1 MFDLNSDNETRS
13 IQEYAKPEAYVKNEE
28 SVGCVMIYE
37 HVGEQSDKR
46 KRKED
51 LFLLLESRRGD
62 WNFVKG
68 HREYGESD
76 EQTLKREVYEE
87 TGIKSFKILGFVGK
101 IKYRFLNKAGQR
113 ISKEVKFYLTLSDT
127 RPVRLSSEHIN
138 FRWADYEEAIEIIP
152 HPQSISILHKAVK
165 MKKAHTPTTMH

>member
-1 MFDLNSDNETRS
+1 MFDLNSDNESRT
-13 IQEYAKPEAYVKNEE
+13 IQEYANPEASVKNEE
-28 SVGCVMIYE
+28 SVGCVMVYE
-37 HVGEQSDKR
+37 HVGVQSDKR

-76 EQTLKREVYEE
+76 EQTLRREVYEE
-87 TGIKSFKILGFVGK
+87 TGIKGFKILGFVGK
-101 IKYRFLNKAGQR
+101 IKYKFLNKASQR

-127 RPVRLSSEHIN
+127 RRVRLSYEHID
-138 FRWADYEEAIEIIP
+138 FTWVDYEQAGEILSF
-152 HPQSISILHKAVK
+152 PQSVLILHKAVK
-165 MKKAHTPTTMH
+165 MKKALRATTH

>member
-1 MFDLNSDNETRS
+1 MFDLNSDNESRT
-13 IQEYAKPEAYVKNEE
+13 IQEYAKPEASVKNEE

-37 HVGEQSDKR
+37 YVGVQSDKR

-51 LFLLLESRRGD
+51 LFLLLESRRSD

-76 EQTLKREVYEE
+76 EQTLRREVYEE

-127 RPVRLSSEHIN
+127 RTVRLSSEHIN
-138 FRWADYEEAIEIIP
+138 FRWADYEEAIEILP
-152 HPQSISILHKAVK
+152 FPQSISILHKAVK
-165 MKKAHTPTTMH
+165 MKRAHTAATTH